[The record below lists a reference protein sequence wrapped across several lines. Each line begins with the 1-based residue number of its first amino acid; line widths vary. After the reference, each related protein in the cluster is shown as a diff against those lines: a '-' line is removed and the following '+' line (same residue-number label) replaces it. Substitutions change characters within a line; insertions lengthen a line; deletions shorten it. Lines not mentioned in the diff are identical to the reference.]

1 MIPLSRPLIGPE
13 ESAAVARV
21 LSSGQLAAGPEVAA
35 FEAEFAAFVGVPHA
49 VAVSNG
55 TTALWL
61 SLWAAGIGPGDEVIV
76 PSFTFAATAG
86 AVLQTGARP
95 VYADIEAATYCIS
108 ADAVRAHIGPR
119 TAAIDRRPPLRTPSA
134 SRRAIGAVP
143 KARPAPGGG
152 RRSSP
157 RRPLEGS
164 SRRGGRSRGSLLLLP
179 DQEHDHW

>member
-13 ESAAVARV
+13 ERPPSPGCWAP
-21 LSSGQLAAGPEVAA
+21 GNWPPGPEVAA

-86 AVLQTGARP
+86 AVLQVGARP
-95 VYADIEAATYCIS
+95 VYADIDAGHLLHQRRHGPTSHRAAHGG
-108 ADAVRAHIGPR
+108 RH
-119 TAAIDRRPPLRTPSA
+119 RRPPLR
-134 SRRAIGAVP
+134 
-143 KARPAPGGG
+143 APGA
-152 RRSSP
+152 P
-157 RRPLEGS
+157 R
-164 SRRGGRSRGSLLLLP
+164 
-179 DQEHDHW
+179 